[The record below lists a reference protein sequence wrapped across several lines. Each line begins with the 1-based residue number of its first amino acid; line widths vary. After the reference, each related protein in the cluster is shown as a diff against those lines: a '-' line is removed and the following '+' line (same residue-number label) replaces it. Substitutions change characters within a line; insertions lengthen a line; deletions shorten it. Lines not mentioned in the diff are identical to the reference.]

1 MSVVISDAWR
11 QRFGGTARLYGEKAL
26 QCFAD
31 AHVCVV
37 GIGGVGSWAAEALA
51 RTGIGAITLIDMDD
65 VCVTNTN
72 RQIHALSGNVGLAKA
87 EVMAERIRLINPE
100 CRVTVVDDFVT
111 PENVA
116 EYLGVGFSYVIDA
129 IDSVRPKAALIAW
142 CRRYKVPL
150 VTTGGAGGQIDPT
163 QIQVADLAK
172 TIQDPLAAKLRE
184 RLKSQFGVVKNS
196 KGKLGV
202 DCVFSTEAL
211 VYPQAD
217 GSVCA
222 MKSTAEGP
230 KRMDCASGFGAATM
244 VTATFGFVAVSHAL
258 KKMLAK
264 AQRDAAASGKELAHR
279 ARRRESEIGRLPF
292 AGGGEHRLAQGAE
305 ALAAR
310 GAELAAQPQLVE
322 QRQRILRQ
330 DPGAGFSFYGG

>member
-1 MSVVISDAWR
+1 MFCR
-11 QRFGGTARLYGEKAL
+11 RPRLRGRDRRGRL
-26 QCFAD
+26 L
-31 AHVCVV
+31 
-37 GIGGVGSWAAEALA
+37 AAEALA

-163 QIQVADLAK
+163 QIGRGPGEDH
-172 TIQDPLAAKLRE
+172 P
-184 RLKSQFGVVKNS
+184 
-196 KGKLGV
+196 
-202 DCVFSTEAL
+202 
-211 VYPQAD
+211 
-217 GSVCA
+217 GS
-222 MKSTAEGP
+222 
-230 KRMDCASGFGAATM
+230 
-244 VTATFGFVAVSHAL
+244 
-258 KKMLAK
+258 
-264 AQRDAAASGKELAHR
+264 
-279 ARRRESEIGRLPF
+279 
-292 AGGGEHRLAQGAE
+292 AGGQTARAAEKPVWGGEKQ
-305 ALAAR
+305 
-310 GAELAAQPQLVE
+310 
-322 QRQRILRQ
+322 QR
-330 DPGAGFSFYGG
+330 

>member
-1 MSVVISDAWR
+1 MTPFTAASGRCHFVLRFYVCCNQRCLAPAFWR
-11 QRFGGTARLYGEKAL
+11 TARLYGEKAL

-172 TIQDPLAAKLRE
+172 TIQDPLAAKLAR
-184 RLKSQFGVVKNS
+184 
-196 KGKLGV
+196 
-202 DCVFSTEAL
+202 A
-211 VYPQAD
+211 
-217 GSVCA
+217 
-222 MKSTAEGP
+222 AEKP
-230 KRMDCASGFGAATM
+230 
-244 VTATFGFVAVSHAL
+244 VW
-258 KKMLAK
+258 
-264 AQRDAAASGKELAHR
+264 
-279 ARRRESEIGRLPF
+279 
-292 AGGGEHRLAQGAE
+292 GGEKQ
-305 ALAAR
+305 
-310 GAELAAQPQLVE
+310 
-322 QRQRILRQ
+322 QR
-330 DPGAGFSFYGG
+330 

>member
-1 MSVVISDAWR
+1 MVVNISDAWLA
-11 QRFGGTARLYGEKAL
+11 RFGGTARLYGRDAL
-26 QCFAD
+26 QLFAA

-72 RQIHALSGNVGLAKA
+72 RQIHALRDTVGQSKS

-100 CRVTVVDDFVT
+100 CRVNVVDDFVT
-111 PENVA
+111 VDNVA
-116 EYLGVGFSYVIDA
+116 RLLDQNFSYVIDA
-129 IDSVRPKAALIAW
+129 IDSVRPKAALIAF
-142 CRRYKVPL
+142 CRRNKIPL

-184 RLKSQFGVVKNS
+184 RLKSDFGVVKNS

-202 DCVFSTEAL
+202 DCVFSSEAL

-222 MKSTAEGP
+222 AKSSAEGP

-244 VTATFGFVAVSHAL
+244 VTASFGFVAVSHAL
-258 KKMLAK
+258 KKMMAK
-264 AQRDAAASGKELAHR
+264 AARER
-279 ARRRESEIGRLPF
+279 A
-292 AGGGEHRLAQGAE
+292 
-305 ALAAR
+305 
-310 GAELAAQPQLVE
+310 
-322 QRQRILRQ
+322 
-330 DPGAGFSFYGG
+330 

>member
-111 PENVA
+111 PENV
-116 EYLGVGFSYVIDA
+116 
-129 IDSVRPKAALIAW
+129 
-142 CRRYKVPL
+142 
-150 VTTGGAGGQIDPT
+150 
-163 QIQVADLAK
+163 
-172 TIQDPLAAKLRE
+172 
-184 RLKSQFGVVKNS
+184 NS

-230 KRMDCASGFGAATM
+230 KRMDCASGFGATTM

-264 AQRDAAASGKELAHR
+264 AQRDAAASGK
-279 ARRRESEIGRLPF
+279 
-292 AGGGEHRLAQGAE
+292 
-305 ALAAR
+305 
-310 GAELAAQPQLVE
+310 
-322 QRQRILRQ
+322 
-330 DPGAGFSFYGG
+330 

>member
-1 MSVVISDAWR
+1 MSVTLSDAWR
-11 QRFGGTARLYGEKAL
+11 QRFGGTARLYGQNAL
-26 QCFAD
+26 ALFAQ

-72 RQIHALSGNVGLAKA
+72 RQIHALTSNVGQAKA
-87 EVMAERIRLINPE
+87 EVMAERIAAINPE
-100 CRVTVVDDFVT
+100 CRVTVVDDFIT
-111 PENVA
+111 ADNVA
-116 EYLGVGFSYVIDA
+116 CHLDKGFDYVIDA

-142 CRRYKVPL
+142 CRRHKIPL

-184 RLKSQFGVVKNS
+184 RLKSDFGMMKNS

-211 VYPQAD
+211 VYPQPD
-217 GSVCA
+217 GSVCSS
-222 MKSTAEGP
+222 KSTADGP

-244 VTATFGFVAVSHAL
+244 VTATFGFIAVAHAL
-258 KKMLAK
+258 KKMMAK
-264 AQRDAAASGKELAHR
+264 A
-279 ARRRESEIGRLPF
+279 ARN
-292 AGGGEHRLAQGAE
+292 
-305 ALAAR
+305 
-310 GAELAAQPQLVE
+310 V
-322 QRQRILRQ
+322 
-330 DPGAGFSFYGG
+330 